1 VPDNATWNRSSALV
15 LGARAVFSFHQA
27 AYRATGGI
35 IGHRLG
41 RLTCL
46 LLTTRGAKSGLA
58 RTLPLVYGR
67 DGHNLVLVASKGGA
81 PAHPE
86 WYVNLK
92 AHPDVVVQVGSKN
105 LWMRA
110 RTATPAE
117 RPRLWRLMNRQYAG
131 YEGYQERTDREI
143 PIVILEPAGGKA
155 GSDSTGSTRPAS
167 PRKPR
172 RS

>member
-1 VPDNATWNRSSALV
+1 VPDNTTWNRPSASV
-15 LGARAVFSFHQA
+15 LGARALFSFHQA

-67 DGHNLVLVASKGGA
+67 DGRHLVLVASKGGA
-81 PAHPE
+81 PAHPA

-92 AHPDVVVQVGSKN
+92 AHPEVVVQVGSKN
-105 LWMRA
+105 LWMNA

-117 RPRLWRLMNRQYAG
+117 RPRLWKLMTRQYAG
-131 YEGYQERTDREI
+131 YDAYQERTDREI
-143 PIVILEPAGGKA
+143 PIVILEPAGGT
-155 GSDSTGSTRPAS
+155 TGSGLARSDRP
-167 PRKPR
+167 PTQRKPQ